1 MLHRSNNRGVS
12 ALIWVIDELIYS
24 TCTAAQTKSPR
35 SAAGQGVC
43 CMTLLMKEADHQ
55 PVHVRSPQISRG
67 SAHRK
72 SASVKARRL
81 SLALQ
86 GGGAF
91 GAFTWG
97 VLDRL
102 LEDGTIAFDAVSG
115 ASAGAMNAVLLAS
128 GLARGGPR
136 EARASLERFWRK
148 VSKLGRKGLIAPAN
162 PLLTAMAQALSP
174 YQFNPLGLNP
184 LRDILAE
191 EVDLDAIRRN
201 APVRLLIG
209 ATRVSDGALRIFR
222 NADISY
228 DVVLASACLPHLHHA
243 VAIDGEPH
251 WDGGY
256 AANPSIMP
264 LISASR
270 TSDVLLVQ
278 IIPSQ
283 YHQLPRTMSEI
294 DQRLSQITFNT
305 SLQKDL
311 EALSAMLE
319 LCRSSSSLSS
329 RLGRKLQ
336 RLRLARV
343 AAEDHVDGLSASSFK
358 NIDWEFLTLL
368 REHGRAAAEAWLL
381 NPKASALLPT

>member
-1 MLHRSNNRGVS
+1 M
-12 ALIWVIDELIYS
+12 ALFFE
-24 TCTAAQTKSPR
+24 
-35 SAAGQGVC
+35 
-43 CMTLLMKEADHQ
+43 EADHHPGQ
-55 PVHVRSPQISRG
+55 ACTPHIGPYP
-67 SAHRK
+67 
-72 SASVKARRL
+72 ARRRPASAKTRRI

-102 LEDGTIAFDAVSG
+102 LEDGSTTFDAVSG

-128 GLARGGPR
+128 GLPRGGPQ
-136 EARASLERFWRK
+136 EARASLDRFWRK
-148 VSKLGRKGLIAPAN
+148 VSKVGRKSTFAPPDAI
-162 PLLTAMAQALSP
+162 LSAMTQSLSP
-174 YQFNPLGLNP
+174 YQFNPLDLNP

-191 EVDLDAIRRN
+191 EVDLEVVRSRTS
-201 APVRLLIG
+201 VRLLLG
-209 ATRVSDGALRIFR
+209 ATRVRDGALRIFR
-222 NADISY
+222 NKDISY

-256 AANPSIMP
+256 AANPPLMP

-283 YHQLPRTMSEI
+283 HHQLPKTTSEI

-305 SLQKDL
+305 SLHRDL
-311 EALSAMLE
+311 EALSAMLA
-319 LCRSSSSLSS
+319 LCRGSSSQSTS
-329 RLGRKLQ
+329 LGRKLL
-336 RLRLARV
+336 RLRLSRV
-343 AAEDHVDGLSASSFK
+343 AGS
-358 NIDWEFLTLL
+358 
-368 REHGRAAAEAWLL
+368 G
-381 NPKASALLPT
+381 